1 MPAGV
6 ALTIQEQ
13 SPPISTIAYRPFE
26 LSKSEQ
32 DRQLVL
38 LHLQGDPDAFS
49 IIAENHY
56 RALTARARSLL
67 GPHGEV
73 EDAVQET
80 FLRALRALPRF
91 GMTGE
96 YKVGAWL
103 TTILSNVCS
112 DQRTR
117 ASRDRLLAESAGR
130 DLPHHADVADQVS
143 DPQTVESLKAAID
156 DLTPSLRRAFVRHE
170 LDDVPYSVMAED
182 ENSSVELA
190 RQQVHRAKTTLR
202 RNLAGIESVAGGALA
217 LPFLRSLRARLAGDF
232 RRQDRSIARVLGV
245 GHRLNATAAQ
255 GRFGRATPSLFD
267 RMATQV
273 TGSPLGQSAIA
284 LWSGAPRG
292 STIVFG
298 MAAAVATLSAG
309 AVIVSAVSP
318 TANPAAPASHTAL
331 VSPPAPSTV
340 VPSAAAEHGLALPL
354 VAPPTSTS
362 TSGSGSAGA
371 SSAYS
376 WVDAGTGSGGG
387 PATAAVVPLTAAGA
401 CAVPPAVGQSAGP
414 SGGLGL
420 SNAQS
425 VASAPAVA
433 LPTVGPTVQFST
445 AASLSSFGSAA
456 PGSVNVT
463 LTTNACASSQGA
475 WFSAQV
481 SGVGTAVPLQ
491 LNGTLVEVIGTTGD
505 LGYIFRGDV
514 APVSGL
520 SNSADPLLDGA
531 TQFVAQLEVTEP
543 ANLAQLTVVF
553 LNPTVGTTDGTAT
566 APSTTTESATTAATA
581 TAPATGA
588 TGTGVSTGSAESSP
602 VSLAAAGAGF
612 GQIGSGVPMALPAFS
627 AASGP
632 SISFPSFGPG

>member
-1 MPAGV
+1 
-6 ALTIQEQ
+6 LTIQEQ
-13 SPPISTIAYRPFE
+13 SPPVSTIAYRPYE

-117 ASRDRLLAESAGR
+117 ASRDRLLAQSAGR
-130 DLPHHADVADQVS
+130 DLTPHADVAEQVS
-143 DPQTVESLKAAID
+143 DPQTVESLKAAIE
-156 DLTPSLRRAFVRHE
+156 DLSPALRRAFVRHE
-170 LDDVPYSVMAED
+170 LEDVSYAVMAET

-190 RQQVHRAKTTLR
+190 RQQVHRAKSTLR
-202 RNLAGIESVAGGALA
+202 RNLAGIESAAGGALA
-217 LPFLRSLRARLAGDF
+217 LPFLRSLRARLTGHLG
-232 RRQDRSIARVLGV
+232 RRDRSVARVVGA
-245 GHRLNATAAQ
+245 GHRLNASAAN

-273 TGSPLGQSAIA
+273 TGSPLGQSALS
-284 LWSGAPRG
+284 LWTGTPWG

-309 AVIVSAVSP
+309 AVIVTAVSP
-318 TANPAAPASHTAL
+318 TAPVASPTSHTAL
-331 VSPPAPSTV
+331 AASVTAPVVSAPS
-340 VPSAAAEHGLALPL
+340 SGAQQSLAAAVPA
-354 VAPPTSTS
+354 ASTS
-362 TSGSGSAGA
+362 TSGSGSASTGSNPFSWVNAGTPAGSGPAAGVAAGILPAGTCSIPPAGAA
-371 SSAYS
+371 SS
-376 WVDAGTGSGGG
+376 
-387 PATAAVVPLTAAGA
+387 
-401 CAVPPAVGQSAGP
+401 GQSA
-414 SGGLGL
+414 LGL
-420 SNAQS
+420 ANALS

-445 AASLSSFGSAA
+445 GASLSSFGSAA
-456 PGSVNVT
+456 PGSIDVT
-463 LTTNACASSQGA
+463 LTTNACASSQNA

-481 SGVGTAVPLQ
+481 SGVGTAVPVQ
-491 LNGTLVEVIGTTGD
+491 LDGTLVEVVGTSGD
-505 LGYIFRGDV
+505 LSYIFRGAV
-514 APVSGL
+514 SPTSGL
-520 SNSADPLLDGA
+520 STSADPLLAGA
-531 TQFVAQLEVTEP
+531 TEFVAQLEVTEP

-553 LNPTVGTTDGTAT
+553 LNPSVGTSSATEAATTSSGSGSSASGAGAQSADPAAGPSSTA
-566 APSTTTESATTAATA
+566 AGSGGQSGSQSMSTTDPIETSGTPAA
-581 TAPATGA
+581 
-588 TGTGVSTGSAESSP
+588 SM
-602 VSLAAAGAGF
+602 SLPAAGQG
-612 GQIGSGVPMALPAFS
+612 
-627 AASGP
+627 
-632 SISFPSFGPG
+632 

>member
-1 MPAGV
+1 
-6 ALTIQEQ
+6 
-13 SPPISTIAYRPFE
+13 
-26 LSKSEQ
+26 
-32 DRQLVL
+32 
-38 LHLQGDPDAFS
+38 
-49 IIAENHY
+49 
-56 RALTARARSLL
+56 
-67 GPHGEV
+67 
-73 EDAVQET
+73 
-80 FLRALRALPRF
+80 
-91 GMTGE
+91 
-96 YKVGAWL
+96 
-103 TTILSNVCS
+103 
-112 DQRTR
+112 
-117 ASRDRLLAESAGR
+117 
-130 DLPHHADVADQVS
+130 
-143 DPQTVESLKAAID
+143 
-156 DLTPSLRRAFVRHE
+156 
-170 LDDVPYSVMAED
+170 
-182 ENSSVELA
+182 
-190 RQQVHRAKTTLR
+190 
-202 RNLAGIESVAGGALA
+202 
-217 LPFLRSLRARLAGDF
+217 
-232 RRQDRSIARVLGV
+232 
-245 GHRLNATAAQ
+245 
-255 GRFGRATPSLFD
+255 
-267 RMATQV
+267 MATQV

-318 TANPAAPASHTAL
+318 SATPAAPASHAAL
-331 VSPPAPSTV
+331 VSSPAPSTV
-340 VPSAAAEHGLALPL
+340 VPSTGAEHGLALPL
-354 VAPPTSTS
+354 LAPPTSTS
-362 TSGSGSAGA
+362 TSGSGSAGS

-387 PATAAVVPLTAAGA
+387 TAAAAAVVPVAAAGA
-401 CAVPPAVGQSAGP
+401 CAVPPAVGQAAGQ

-456 PGSVNVT
+456 PGSVDVT

-491 LNGTLVEVIGTTGD
+491 LNGTLVEVIGTAGD

-514 APVSGL
+514 SPVSGL

-553 LNPTVGTTDGTAT
+553 LNPTVGTADAT
-566 APSTTTESATTAATA
+566 SAVPSTTTGSPTTASTA

-588 TGTGVSTGSAESSP
+588 TGTGVSTGSAESP
-602 VSLAAAGAGF
+602 VSLAAAGTGF
-612 GQIGSGVPMALPAFS
+612 GQIASGVPMALPAFS
-627 AASGP
+627 PSSGP
-632 SISFPSFGPG
+632 SISFPAFGPG